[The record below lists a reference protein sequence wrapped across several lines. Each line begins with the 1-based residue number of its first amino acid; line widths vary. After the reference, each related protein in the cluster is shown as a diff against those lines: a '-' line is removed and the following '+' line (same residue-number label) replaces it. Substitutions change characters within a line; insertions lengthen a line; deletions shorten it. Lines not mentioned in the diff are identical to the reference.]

1 MDEQFIKTLTE
12 VEQRSKSN
20 TKRLDKLEEETKAV
34 NELARSVATMVTEQK
49 HQTEAMKELKT
60 DVKTLDSKVEKLES
74 KPGQKWEKVVELII
88 GAIIG
93 LAIGYVF
100 KGIF

>member
-34 NELARSVATMVTEQK
+34 NELAKSVATMVTEQK
-49 HQTEAMKELKT
+49 FQTEAIKELKT
-60 DVKTLDSKVEKLES
+60 DVKTLDGKVEKLES